1 MTAKKRNAKS
11 KSTGKRAVKDLR
23 ARKDQGVKGGRS
35 DLAAK
40 MQQQLNA
47 ANSLYN

>member
-1 MTAKKRNAKS
+1 MTARKRNAMS
-11 KSTGKRAVKDLR
+11 KSAGKRAVKDLR

-40 MQQQLNA
+40 LQQQLNA

>member
-1 MTAKKRNAKS
+1 MKAKERSSKTKS
-11 KSTGKRAVKDLR
+11 SGKRAVKDLR

-40 MQQQLNA
+40 LQQQLNE
-47 ANSLYN
+47 ANSIYN